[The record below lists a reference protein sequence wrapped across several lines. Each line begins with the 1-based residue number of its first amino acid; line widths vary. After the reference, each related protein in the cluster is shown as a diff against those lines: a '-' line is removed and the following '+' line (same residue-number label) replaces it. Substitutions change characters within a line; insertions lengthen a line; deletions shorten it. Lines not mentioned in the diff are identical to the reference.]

1 MCSSDLSPDVFGT
14 GELVPAGASTPL
26 RNRRVE
32 LDKRPNIKIRDRDFA
47 GFTYGYNHPLFAQ
60 RVHDILTLV
69 SFVRGDD
76 HGASKVHVVGL
87 GGAGPWVAA
96 AKFIAGP
103 AIDRTAIDTAGF
115 RFASLTEFDDPQFLP
130 GAVKYGDVAGLLAL
144 SAGSEV
150 WLSGEKELPKL
161 TAASWKA
168 AAGPALTQFNGE
180 ASAKGNE
187 LVKWLS
193 R

>member
-1 MCSSDLSPDVFGT
+1 MAEIPGRTRTALRLPRV
-14 GELVPAGASTPL
+14 GEGRIGKLAFS
-26 RNRRVE
+26 
-32 LDKRPNIKIRDRDFA
+32 
-47 GFTYGYNHPLFAQ
+47 
-60 RVHDILTLV
+60 
-69 SFVRGDD
+69 
-76 HGASKVHVVGL
+76 
-87 GGAGPWVAA
+87 
-96 AKFIAGP
+96 
-103 AIDRTAIDTAGF
+103 AIDTAGF

-168 AAGPALTQFNGE
+168 AGAGAPPTLFAGE
-180 ASAKGNE
+180 ASAKANDA
-187 LVKWLS
+187 VKWLS